1 MNSLVKTG
9 IAFVVGGAIGAV
21 TAWKITSM
29 KYDKLIDE
37 EIASVKKYY
46 GKERKSSIDEEN
58 PAKSKEAKEE
68 YEVFVKDYSAS
79 SDEKEVKEETPSE
92 PANDI
97 YIITEDE
104 FVEGRSF
111 YDKVSITRYAD
122 GYFVDE
128 DDSLVEGE
136 VLVGKLFDNVSPD
149 FDGVEYVR
157 NERMGTDY
165 EVIFSVELYSEL
177 LDEKAEESN
186 E

>member
-1 MNSLVKTG
+1 MNLKPVITFFVGGVVGTG
-9 IAFVVGGAIGAV
+9 ITYFL
-21 TAWKITSM
+21 M
-29 KYDKLIDE
+29 KNHYEKLIDE
-37 EIASVKKYY
+37 EVESVKEYY
-46 GKERKSSIDEEN
+46 GKGRGHTKSREDVVCEDNVKEN
-58 PAKSKEAKEE
+58 
-68 YEVFVKDYSAS
+68 YVTFVKDYSAN
-79 SDEKEVKEETPSE
+79 SDEKEETPSE

-165 EVIFSVELYSEL
+165 EVIFSVELYSEI
-177 LDEKAEESN
+177 LDEKVEEESN